1 MDKEESKEN
10 NTNDKSNYNYNYYL
24 MLGAPVLI
32 ASLIGLYYTMRK

>member
-1 MDKEESKEN
+1 MDKEELKEN
-10 NTNDKSNYNYNYYL
+10 NINDKSNYNYYL

>member
-10 NTNDKSNYNYNYYL
+10 NTNDKSNYNYYL